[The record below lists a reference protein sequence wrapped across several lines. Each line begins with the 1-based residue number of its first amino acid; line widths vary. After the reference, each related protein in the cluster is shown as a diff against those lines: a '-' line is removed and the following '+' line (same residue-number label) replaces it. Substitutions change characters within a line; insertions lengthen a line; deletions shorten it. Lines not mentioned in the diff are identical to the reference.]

1 MKFNFTFI
9 FALMLCVLAPALSR
23 AGEDTGATSPDSGET
38 TTVFP
43 HADDGRFWVSGQMNF
58 VFQAH
63 PPFHAAYSG
72 DNSLSANYEKATSR
86 VLTLFTGVQ
95 VNQNTDLLFDIE
107 SSGGRGI
114 SNALGLAGFTN
125 LDVVRNPALGSVPYL
140 ARAMVHRIIAL
151 GSERAEES
159 RNALSLTTAVPL
171 RRLEFRAG
179 KLSTVDFFDA
189 NAVGSDSHLQFLN
202 WTVDNNGAY
211 DYAADTRGYT
221 WGAIIEYHSP
231 AWVARFGEMLMP
243 KVANG
248 MTLDWNV
255 CRAGAENAELE
266 FHPKVMGKQGTVR
279 LLSYLNRAN
288 MGDYREAVQRF
299 EAGGDARPI
308 IENTRRQGRIKYGFG
323 LNGEQPITA
332 SLRVFARWGWN
343 EGRHESFAYTEV
355 NDTAAVGADHSG
367 TPWRRKQDKLGI
379 AVVTN
384 GISKD
389 HQAYLRLGGRGFV
402 LGDGSLSYGREGIL
416 ETYYTAHLWRGV
428 FASADLQYIRNPGYN
443 NERGPV
449 LVPGSRLHV
458 DF

>member
-1 MKFNFTFI
+1 
-9 FALMLCVLAPALSR
+9 
-23 AGEDTGATSPDSGET
+23 
-38 TTVFP
+38 
-43 HADDGRFWVSGQMNF
+43 MNF